1 MQVVERRSLTV
12 TGSHEEIEKVLRY
25 LKDRAH
31 SVNVART
38 DSVEAS
44 TIVLTPL
51 IASCDDNAELTDIGI
66 GLMMQPLAA

>member
-25 LKDRAH
+25 LKDGAH

-38 DSVEAS
+38 DSVDAS

-51 IASCDDNAELTDIGI
+51 IAGCDDNAELTDLGI